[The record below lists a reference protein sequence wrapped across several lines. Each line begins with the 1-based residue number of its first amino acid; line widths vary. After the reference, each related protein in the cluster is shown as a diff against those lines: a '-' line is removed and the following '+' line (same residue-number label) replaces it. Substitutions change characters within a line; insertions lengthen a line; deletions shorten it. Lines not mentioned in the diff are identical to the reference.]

1 MKRPN
6 SAEARSDA
14 TICDDESS
22 LFAGRGVGV
31 SALDSAPAEREQLPL
46 WRQAT
51 SGVAAVRDGMLR
63 SLNERIL
70 FPLRFS
76 YLETR
81 LAPYLAGHRTVLD
94 VGTSCG
100 RLAQRLQNRL
110 GNEFVG
116 VDVTPH
122 PHPVRPSI
130 LYDGVTLPFPD
141 DSFDCVMMIDMLHHE
156 EAQGALLAEARRVAR
171 QAVFIKDHYWANR
184 LDFQLLKFADFIGN
198 KPYGVALPYRYLT
211 MSGWQALFDA
221 GQLKVERME
230 QFRYNWVDICPHV
243 IFELRKV

>member
-1 MKRPN
+1 MNTQNPAETRPD
-6 SAEARSDA
+6 DA
-14 TICDDESS
+14 LREDESS
-22 LFAGRGVGV
+22 PFARRSTCVDSLDTLPRDRSRV
-31 SALDSAPAEREQLPL
+31 SLLRRALD
-46 WRQAT
+46 
-51 SGVAAVRDGMLR
+51 GGAAVRDGLLR
-63 SLNERIL
+63 GLNGRVL
-70 FPLRFS
+70 FPLRFA

-81 LAPYLAGHRTVLD
+81 LAPYLAEYSSVLD

-122 PHPVRPSI
+122 PHPVRPVI
-130 LYDGVTLPFPD
+130 LYDGQTLPFPD
-141 DSFDCVMMIDMLHHE
+141 NSFDCVMMIDMLHHE
-156 EAQGALLAEARRVAR
+156 EAQAALLAEARRVAR
-171 QAVFIKDHYWANR
+171 KVVFIKDHYWTNR

-211 MSGWQALFDA
+211 MAEWQTLFGA
-221 GQLKVERME
+221 GRLRIARAE
-230 QFRYNWVDICPHV
+230 QFRYNWADICRHV